1 MLALEHLT
9 GGMLL
14 DRLKK
19 GPLAEHHAAAA
30 FHQILTCILYMHHS
44 GYLHR
49 DLKPDNVML
58 AYDWDPERDAHV
70 PPPVKL
76 IDLGM
81 VLNYV
86 EQPNETGLMG
96 SPGYMSPEAIRC
108 GPPKQTGLPLLRL
121 DVCVLCAVCCRDRQ
135 ALPARECGM
144 CAVHALASFAVG
156 SRSLRR
162 GSGCR
167 ASTAALHCCASAV
180 LGGARHFSCMSLALA
195 VQVGWSHG
203 EKPLLGAW
211 FAWMRT
217 VAAGLPL
224 AGEHPALVHK
234 SHGIWRACFHSGT
247 VAWSSFGHGV

>member
-1 MLALEHLT
+1 MHVPRRQAVRRVCRDEDPPSHLVLALEHLT

-108 GPPKQTGLPLLRL
+108 GLAEHAAHGLPGNGAS
-121 DVCVLCAVCCRDRQ
+121 V
-135 ALPARECGM
+135 
-144 CAVHALASFAVG
+144 VH
-156 SRSLRR
+156 
-162 GSGCR
+162 
-167 ASTAALHCCASAV
+167 TAAVAGTADRVLYARFACA
-180 LGGARHFSCMSLALA
+180 L
-195 VQVGWSHG
+195 
-203 EKPLLGAW
+203 
-211 FAWMRT
+211 
-217 VAAGLPL
+217 
-224 AGEHPALVHK
+224 
-234 SHGIWRACFHSGT
+234 
-247 VAWSSFGHGV
+247 

>member
-1 MLALEHLT
+1 MWRVNVKQEVVRVCRDDDPPSHLVLALEHLT

-108 GPPKQTGLPLLRL
+108 APPTGWEDPTDSHSQVLP
-121 DVCVLCAVCCRDRQ
+121 
-135 ALPARECGM
+135 GM
-144 CAVHALASFAVG
+144 KNTNFA
-156 SRSLRR
+156 
-162 GSGCR
+162 
-167 ASTAALHCCASAV
+167 
-180 LGGARHFSCMSLALA
+180 
-195 VQVGWSHG
+195 
-203 EKPLLGAW
+203 
-211 FAWMRT
+211 
-217 VAAGLPL
+217 
-224 AGEHPALVHK
+224 
-234 SHGIWRACFHSGT
+234 
-247 VAWSSFGHGV
+247 